1 MHEFRTLCD
10 FQPKN
15 LDLALKRPYLSRN
28 PERRG
33 SRTQM
38 KQKIKDLIL
47 HAVRGAH
54 QKGELPSGDIVEAGV
69 DAPKAEAHGDFS
81 TNIAMVMASVQKMSP
96 RKIADIITR
105 HIQDPERILE
115 KTEIAGPG
123 FINFFLKPSAWH
135 PILREIHEADTR
147 YGATDIG
154 KGQKFQVEFVSS
166 NPTGP
171 LHVGHGRGAAV
182 GDAVANILSFCG
194 YDVQKEYYI
203 NDSGRQIETLGRSVF
218 LRYREMFGQKVKFP
232 EECYQGDYIRHLAD
246 EIKREQGD
254 TLLGQPKEE
263 ALMVCARFA
272 AAKILAGIRD
282 DLKLFGVEF
291 DCWFSEQ
298 SLYDSGRVDEIV
310 ENFRNQGIIYEKDKA
325 LWFKTSDF
333 GDEKDRV
340 VVKNNGETTYFASD
354 IAYHQDKYDRGFE
367 RVVDVWG
374 ADHHGYIPRMKAAIA
389 ASGHRPDQFD
399 VILVQLVNLLRAGE
413 PVAMSTRA
421 GKFETLVDV
430 INEVGRDAARFLFL
444 TRHYESALDFDLE
457 VAKQKSNDNP
467 VYYVQYVH
475 ARIAS
480 IVRKGNERGTGEVS
494 WDNTALAQLIE
505 PEEIDLIKTLA
516 RYPDVL
522 AGSASS
528 MEPHR
533 VTYYLMNLA
542 SAFHTYYNKHRVL
555 SDDPQLRSGRLNL
568 VLAVQKVIRN
578 GLTLLGVSAPDRM

>member
-1 MHEFRTLCD
+1 MKH
-10 FQPKN
+10 
-15 LDLALKRPYLSRN
+15 LDLAGKRLYLSHN
-28 PERRG
+28 
-33 SRTQM
+33 M
-38 KQKIKDLIL
+38 KSKIEDLIL
-47 HAVRGAH
+47 NAVRSAH
-54 QKGELPSGDIVEAGV
+54 QKGDLPSADIVAAEV
-69 DAPKAEAHGDFS
+69 EEPKAASHGDFS
-81 TNIAMVMASVQKMSP
+81 TNIAMVMASAQKMPP
-96 RKIADIITR
+96 RKIAEVIAS
-105 HIQDPERILE
+105 HIQDPEGILE
-115 KTEIAGPG
+115 KTQIAGPG
-123 FINFFLKPSAWH
+123 FINFFLKTSAWH
-135 PILREIHEADTR
+135 PVLREIHEADTR

-182 GDAVANILSFCG
+182 GDAVANILAFCG

-203 NDSGRQIETLGRSVF
+203 NDSGRQIRTLGRSVY
-218 LRYREMFGQKVKFP
+218 LRYREMLGQKVKFP
-232 EECYQGDYIRHLAD
+232 DECYQGDYIRDLAA
-246 EIKREQGD
+246 EIKMEKGD
-254 TLLGQPKEE
+254 VLLGQPEE
-263 ALMVCARFA
+263 DALMICARFA
-272 AAKILAGIRD
+272 AEKILTGIRE
-282 DLKLFGVEF
+282 DLKMFGIEF
-291 DCWFSEQ
+291 DRWFSEQ
-298 SLYDSGRVDEIV
+298 SLYDSGRVDEILD
-310 ENFRNQGIIYEKDKA
+310 NFRNQGIIYEKDGA

-340 VVKNNGETTYFASD
+340 VVKNTGETTYFASD

-374 ADHHGYIPRMKAAIA
+374 ADHHGYIPRMKAAVE
-389 ASGHRPDQFD
+389 ASGHRRDQFD

-421 GKFETLVDV
+421 GKFETLRDV
-430 INEVGRDAARFLFL
+430 IEDVGRDAARFIFL

-475 ARIAS
+475 ARISS
-480 IVRKGNERGTGEVS
+480 IVRKGKERGTPDVS
-494 WDNTALAQLIE
+494 WDDQAVARLEA
-505 PEEIDLIKTLA
+505 PKEIDLIKALA

-522 AGSASS
+522 AGSAKS

-533 VTYYLMNLA
+533 VTYYLMDLA

-555 SDDPQLRSGRLNL
+555 SDDPQLQCGRLNL

-578 GLTLLGVSAPDRM
+578 GLTLLGVSAPDKM

>member
-1 MHEFRTLCD
+1 
-10 FQPKN
+10 
-15 LDLALKRPYLSRN
+15 
-28 PERRG
+28 
-33 SRTQM
+33 M
-38 KQKIKDLIL
+38 KQKIKNLIL
-47 HAVRGAH
+47 DAARSAH
-54 QKGELPSGDIVEAGV
+54 QNGELPSADIVEAEIEE
-69 DAPKAEAHGDFS
+69 PKAETHGDFS
-81 TNIAMVMASVQKMSP
+81 TNIAMVMASAQKMPP
-96 RKIADIITR
+96 RKIAQVLTG
-105 HIQDPERILE
+105 HFQDPEGILE

-123 FINFFLKPSAWH
+123 FINFFLKSSAWH
-135 PILREIHEADTR
+135 PVLQEIHLADTR

-203 NDSGRQIETLGRSVF
+203 NDSGRQIHTLGRSVY
-218 LRYREMFGQKVKFP
+218 LRYKEMFGQKVKFP
-232 EECYQGDYIRHLAD
+232 DECYQGDYICDLAA
-246 EIKREQGD
+246 EIKMEQGD
-254 TLLGQPKEE
+254 ALLSQPEAD
-263 ALMVCARFA
+263 ALMKCARFA
-272 AAKILAGIRD
+272 AAKILAGIRQ
-282 DLKLFGVEF
+282 DLKTFGIEF

-298 SLYDSGRVDEIV
+298 SLYDSGRVDEILD
-310 ENFRNQGIIYEKDKA
+310 NFRNQGIIYEKEGA

-340 VVKNNGETTYFASD
+340 VLKNNGETTYFASD

-374 ADHHGYIPRMKAAIA
+374 ADHHGYIPRMKAAVEA
-389 ASGHRPDQFD
+389 CGHRPDQFD

-421 GKFETLVDV
+421 GEFETLKDV
-430 INEVGRDAARFLFL
+430 IDDVGRDAARFIFL

-475 ARIAS
+475 ARICS
-480 IVRKGNERGTGEVS
+480 IVRKGQERGTHDIS
-494 WDNTALAQLIE
+494 WDDQAVARLEA

-516 RYPDVL
+516 RYPDIV
-522 AGSASS
+522 AGSAKS

-533 VTYYLMNLA
+533 VTYYLMSLA
-542 SAFHTYYNKHRVL
+542 SVFHTYYNKHRVL
-555 SDDPQLRSGRLNL
+555 NDDPQLQCGRLNL

-578 GLTLLGVSAPDRM
+578 GLTLLGVSAPNKM

>member
-1 MHEFRTLCD
+1 MKLKI
-10 FQPKN
+10 KN
-15 LDLALKRPYLSRN
+15 L
-28 PERRG
+28 
-33 SRTQM
+33 
-38 KQKIKDLIL
+38 IL
-47 HAVRGAH
+47 EAAGRAH
-54 QKGELPSGDIVEAGV
+54 QNGDLPSGDRVEAEV
-69 DAPKAEAHGDFS
+69 EEPKADSHGDFS
-81 TNIAMVMASVQKMSP
+81 TNIAMVMASAQKMPP
-96 RKIADIITR
+96 RKIAEVIID
-105 HIQDPERILE
+105 HIQDPEGILE

-123 FINFFLKPSAWH
+123 FINFFLKTSAWH
-135 PILREIHEADTR
+135 PVLREIHAADTR

-182 GDAVANILSFCG
+182 GDAVANILAFCG
-194 YDVQKEYYI
+194 YDVEKEYYI
-203 NDSGRQIETLGRSVF
+203 NDSGRQIHTLGRSVF
-218 LRYREMFGQKVKFP
+218 LRYKEMFGQKVKFP
-232 EECYQGDYIRHLAD
+232 EECYQGDYIRDLAA
-246 EIKREQGD
+246 EIKRDKGD
-254 TLLGQPKEE
+254 ALLSQPEE
-263 ALMVCARFA
+263 DALMKCARFA
-272 AAKILAGIRD
+272 AEKILAGIRE
-282 DLKLFGVEF
+282 DLKTFGIEF

-298 SLYDSGRVDEIV
+298 SLYDSGRVDQILD
-310 ENFRNQGIIYEKDKA
+310 NFRNQGIIYEKDGA

-340 VVKNNGETTYFASD
+340 VVKKNGETTYFASD

-374 ADHHGYIPRMKAAIA
+374 ADHHGYIPRMKAAVE
-389 ASGHRPDQFD
+389 ASGHRRDQFD

-421 GKFETLVDV
+421 GKFETLRDV
-430 INEVGRDAARFLFL
+430 IDDVGRDAARFIFL

-475 ARIAS
+475 ARISS
-480 IVRKGNERGTGEVS
+480 IVRKGKERGTPDVS
-494 WDNTALAQLIE
+494 WDDQAVARLEA
-505 PEEIDLIKTLA
+505 PEEIDLIKNLA

-522 AGSASS
+522 AGSAKS

-555 SDDPQLRSGRLNL
+555 GDDPQLQCGRLNL

-578 GLTLLGVSAPDRM
+578 GLTLLGVSAPDKM

>member
-1 MHEFRTLCD
+1 MKKKI
-10 FQPKN
+10 KN
-15 LDLALKRPYLSRN
+15 L
-28 PERRG
+28 
-33 SRTQM
+33 
-38 KQKIKDLIL
+38 IL
-47 HAVRGAH
+47 EAVSSAH
-54 QKGELPSGDIVEAGV
+54 QKGDLPSADIVEAEV
-69 DAPKAEAHGDFS
+69 NEPKAGAHGDFS
-81 TNIAMVMASVQKMSP
+81 TNIAMVMASVQKMPP
-96 RKIADIITR
+96 RKIAEIIIR
-105 HIQDPERILE
+105 YIRDPEGILE

-135 PILREIHEADTR
+135 PVLEEIHKADTL

-154 KGQKFQVEFVSS
+154 KGQKFQIEFVSS

-203 NDSGRQIETLGRSVF
+203 NDSGRQIQTLGRSVF
-218 LRYREMFGQKVKFP
+218 LRYQEMFGQKVKFP
-232 EECYQGDYIRHLAD
+232 DECYQGDYIRDLAA
-246 EIKREQGD
+246 EIKMEESD
-254 TLLGQPKEE
+254 ALLGQPEEE
-263 ALMVCARFA
+263 ALMICARFA

-298 SLYDSGRVDEIV
+298 SLYDSGRVDEILD
-310 ENFRNQGIIYEKDKA
+310 NFRKQGIIYEKDGA

-354 IAYHQDKYDRGFE
+354 IAYHQDKYNRGFE

-374 ADHHGYIPRMKAAIA
+374 ADHHGYIPRMKAAIE
-389 ASGHRPDQFD
+389 ASGQRRDQFD
-399 VILVQLVNLLRAGE
+399 VILVQLVNLLRAGQ

-421 GKFETLVDV
+421 GKFETLKDV
-430 INEVGRDAARFLFL
+430 INEVGRDAARFIFL
-444 TRHYESALDFDLE
+444 TRHYESTLDFDLE

-475 ARIAS
+475 ARISS
-480 IVRKGNERGTGEVS
+480 IVRKGNERGTSEVS
-494 WDNTALAQLIE
+494 WDDKAVAQLIE

-522 AGSASS
+522 AGSAKS

-533 VTYYLMNLA
+533 VTYYLKNLA

-555 SDDPQLRSGRLNL
+555 TDNPQLRCGRLNL

-578 GLTLLGVSAPDRM
+578 GLTLLGVSAPERM

>member
-1 MHEFRTLCD
+1 
-10 FQPKN
+10 
-15 LDLALKRPYLSRN
+15 
-28 PERRG
+28 
-33 SRTQM
+33 M
-38 KQKIKDLIL
+38 KQKIKNLIL
-47 HAVRGAH
+47 LAAQKAH
-54 QKGELPSGDIVEAGV
+54 QNGVLPSADIVEAEV
-69 DAPKAEAHGDFS
+69 EEPKADSHGDFS
-81 TNIAMVMASVQKMSP
+81 TNIAMVMASAQKMPP
-96 RKIADIITR
+96 RKIAQVITG
-105 HIQDPERILE
+105 HIQDPERMLE

-123 FINFFLKPSAWH
+123 FINFFLKTPAWH
-135 PILREIHEADTR
+135 PVLQEIHEADTR

-194 YDVQKEYYI
+194 YEVEKEYYI
-203 NDSGRQIETLGRSVF
+203 NDSGRQIHTLGRSVY
-218 LRYREMFGQKVKFP
+218 LRYKEMFGQKVKFP
-232 EECYQGDYIRHLAD
+232 AECYQGDYIRELAG
-246 EIKREQGD
+246 EIKMEQGD
-254 TLLGQPKEE
+254 ELLSQPQED
-263 ALMVCARFA
+263 ALMICARFA
-272 AAKILAGIRD
+272 AAKILAGIRQ
-282 DLKLFGVEF
+282 DLKTFGVEF
-291 DCWFSEQ
+291 DRWFSEQ
-298 SLYDSGRVDEIV
+298 SLYDSGRVDEILD
-310 ENFRNQGIIYEKDKA
+310 NFRNRGIVYEKEGA

-340 VVKNNGETTYFASD
+340 VVKNNGQTTYFASD

-374 ADHHGYIPRMKAAIA
+374 ADHHGYIPRMKAAVEA
-389 ASGHRPDQFD
+389 CGHRRDQFD

-421 GKFETLVDV
+421 GEFETLKNV
-430 INEVGRDAARFLFL
+430 IDDVGRDAARFIFL

-475 ARIAS
+475 ARISS
-480 IVRKGNERGTGEVS
+480 IVRKGRERGTHDIS
-494 WDNTALAQLIE
+494 WDDRAVARLEE

-522 AGSASS
+522 ARSAKS

-533 VTYYLMNLA
+533 VTYYLMSLA

-555 SDDPQLRSGRLNL
+555 NDDPQLQCGRLNL

-578 GLTLLGVSAPDRM
+578 GLTLLGVSAPDKM